1 MQRFLDTKVFFL
13 KKRFRGKGRRG
24 FTLIELLI
32 VIAIMGVLA
41 AVVVPNV
48 GRFLGKGD
56 TESAKTEVQNVQA
69 AVFAVMVDNGKT
81 SLVTPTV
88 LASATDNMAI
98 FPDQEVVATKKDKAG
113 TQCALGDG
121 IGWVLFSADVTCNS
135 ANLATDQ
142 VNYLATQTTRCKYW
156 ADAKGT
162 VTQKGGPSG
171 CIQ

>member
-1 MQRFLDTKVFFL
+1 MKRFLDTKVFFL
-13 KKRFRGKGRRG
+13 KKRFMGKSRRG

-32 VIAIMGVLA
+32 VIAIMGALA

-56 TESAKTEVQNVQA
+56 TESAKTELQNVQA
-69 AVFAVMVDNGKT
+69 ATFALLVDNNKS
-81 SLVTPTV
+81 SLVTPVV

-98 FPDQEVVATKKDKAG
+98 FPDQEVVATKKDKNGA
-113 TQCALGDG
+113 QCAVGDG
-121 IGWVLFSADVTCNS
+121 VGWVLFNADVACDSLNPLTG
-135 ANLATDQ
+135 Q